1 MKTTK
6 DRLIAAGAELFLTH
20 SYQGTGILDI
30 LKACGVPKGS
40 FYNYFPSKEDFALAV
55 VDYHMEQSGEFVMQ
69 NLCNPELSPLERIAA
84 YLDSISR
91 GMVDCNFAIGCAF
104 GTMAQEMSGLSP
116 KLRTALSKAFQVQ
129 VDHITNCIQLGQA
142 QGEIQPDLIPA
153 KTAGFIMSSLQ
164 GAQII
169 AKTFLSEQPLYD
181 VRDMIIDTLLAK

>member
-1 MKTTK
+1 M
-6 DRLIAAGAELFLTH
+6 IAAGAELFLTH

-55 VDYHMEQSGEFVMQ
+55 IDYHMEQSSEFVMQ
-69 NLCNPELSPLERIAA
+69 NLCNLEMSPLERITA
-84 YLDSISR
+84 YLDSISQ

-104 GTMAQEMSGLSP
+104 GTMAQEMSSLSP

-129 VDHITNCIQLGQA
+129 VDHITNCIQLGQT
-142 QGEIQPDLIPA
+142 QGEIQSNLNPA

-181 VRDMIIDTLLAK
+181 VRDMIIDTILSNKPSI